1 MRTPCE
7 HDRLFLGKT
16 IICGFPRVRVRART
30 AAKSRA
36 TAFKAS
42 STGIFPSVVLGMML
56 RWHCETTQECER
68 PIIRANS
75 RIPAVFSDIRSSSKH
90 KQSRA
95 ISPFFSGQTTFSKP
109 ITRRPLGLASTR
121 SIGSPFPVPR
131 PPQAPRIIHPKR
143 FRSNLRKSQEVGVFR
158 TSRACACARE
168 AMRPFLNNG
177 TTFTTC
183 KPIAPQRPRPSE
195 QSPKPPRI
203 ARAKNELGAR
213 SRAKPASLL
222 TRPSLARAD

>member
-1 MRTPCE
+1 MRAC
-7 HDRLFLGKT
+7 
-16 IICGFPRVRVRART
+16 ARGLS
-30 AAKSRA
+30 AKSRA

-143 FRSNLRKSQEVGVFR
+143 FRSNLRKSQEVGFSVR
-158 TSRACACARE
+158 LAR
-168 AMRPFLNNG
+168 
-177 TTFTTC
+177 
-183 KPIAPQRPRPSE
+183 
-195 QSPKPPRI
+195 
-203 ARAKNELGAR
+203 ARAKQCALSSTTAPPLRRANPLRHNAHTLRSKRQKLHELHAR
-213 SRAKPASLL
+213 NLS
-222 TRPSLARAD
+222 

>member
-1 MRTPCE
+1 MRAC
-7 HDRLFLGKT
+7 
-16 IICGFPRVRVRART
+16 ARGLS
-30 AAKSRA
+30 AKSRA

-75 RIPAVFSDIRSSSKH
+75 RIPAVFNDIRSSSKH

-109 ITRRPLGLASTR
+109 ITRRPLGLTSTR

-131 PPQAPRIIHPKR
+131 P
-143 FRSNLRKSQEVGVFR
+143 LRLPASFTLNAFAQICAKVRKWGFSVR
-158 TSRACACARE
+158 LARAR
-168 AMRPFLNNG
+168 
-177 TTFTTC
+177 
-183 KPIAPQRPRPSE
+183 
-195 QSPKPPRI
+195 
-203 ARAKNELGAR
+203 ARAKQCALSSTTAPP
-213 SRAKPASLL
+213 SRRANPL
-222 TRPSLARAD
+222 RHNARALRSNRQNLHELHAQKMS

>member
-42 STGIFPSVVLGMML
+42 STGIFPSVVLGMVL

-90 KQSRA
+90 KQKPSDKLL
-95 ISPFFSGQTTFSKP
+95 FSGQTTFSKP
-109 ITRRPLGLASTR
+109 ITRRLSGLAR
-121 SIGSPFPVPR
+121 PAPWGFGFPVPWAVANPAER
-131 PPQAPRIIHPKR
+131 PQAAHFRKR
-143 FRSNLRKSQEVGVFR
+143 NGLGKKPA
-158 TSRACACARE
+158 TSRRSGFAPHAAV
-168 AMRPFLNNG
+168 NG
-177 TTFTTC
+177 TE
-183 KPIAPQRPRPSE
+183 APTNRKR
-195 QSPKPPRI
+195 
-203 ARAKNELGAR
+203 
-213 SRAKPASLL
+213 
-222 TRPSLARAD
+222 

>member
-1 MRTPCE
+1 M
-7 HDRLFLGKT
+7 
-16 IICGFPRVRVRART
+16 RT

-42 STGIFPSVVLGMML
+42 STGIFPPVVFGMML

-131 PPQAPRIIHPKR
+131 LLRLPASFTLNAFAQICAKVS
-143 FRSNLRKSQEVGVFR
+143 FRNV
-158 TSRACACARE
+158 SRARVRARTECKTLSSTSLSRRPEHGLE
-168 AMRPFLNNG
+168 A
-177 TTFTTC
+177 
-183 KPIAPQRPRPSE
+183 
-195 QSPKPPRI
+195 
-203 ARAKNELGAR
+203 
-213 SRAKPASLL
+213 
-222 TRPSLARAD
+222 

>member
-1 MRTPCE
+1 
-7 HDRLFLGKT
+7 
-16 IICGFPRVRVRART
+16 
-30 AAKSRA
+30 
-36 TAFKAS
+36 
-42 STGIFPSVVLGMML
+42 ML

-143 FRSNLRKSQEVGVFR
+143 FRSNLRKSQEVGFSVR
-158 TSRACACARE
+158 LARARE

-183 KPIAPQRPRPSE
+183 KPIAPQRPHPSE
-195 QSPKPPRI
+195 QAPKTPRN
-203 ARAKNELGAR
+203 ARVKIELEAR
-213 SRAKPASLL
+213 SRKPLDFHFQGALPL
-222 TRPSLARAD
+222 

>member
-1 MRTPCE
+1 MRAC
-7 HDRLFLGKT
+7 
-16 IICGFPRVRVRART
+16 ARGLS
-30 AAKSRA
+30 AKSRA

-143 FRSNLRKSQEVGVFR
+143 FRSNLRKSQEVGFSVR
-158 TSRACACARE
+158 
-168 AMRPFLNNG
+168 
-177 TTFTTC
+177 
-183 KPIAPQRPRPSE
+183 
-195 QSPKPPRI
+195 
-203 ARAKNELGAR
+203 
-213 SRAKPASLL
+213 
-222 TRPSLARAD
+222 LARARARSNAPFPQQRHHLYAVQTHCATTPTPFGASAKNSTNCTRET